1 MGGLRSLS
9 RRRTISRTLVHGYAH
24 KSQTRERSDIPA
36 SVGREGVVPEGLI
49 GRMDRGRQLAARLG
63 RGLVKA
69 DGQRRPRCRRA
80 VFLRARAHPSGLRGA
95 DRHQARAKF
104 FTPCRKNTQRRSEG
118 GPRYSPPAEDD
129 VGRTSVIIVG
139 WRRWRACTGRVC
151 VGVGVAEWVVVAVKN
166 RYTTSAGALRPQTW
180 RSWPAE
186 KPRTPCSSPV

>member
-1 MGGLRSLS
+1 M
-9 RRRTISRTLVHGYAH
+9 HGYAH

-49 GRMDRGRQLAARLG
+49 GRMDRGRQLAARFG

-69 DGQRRPRCRRA
+69 MANVALDASVQFFCAHVHTLQFVVAGRSTKLELLEAEPGIKNA
-80 VFLRARAHPSGLRGA
+80 GARYGSGPL
-95 DRHQARAKF
+95 
-104 FTPCRKNTQRRSEG
+104 
-118 GPRYSPPAEDD
+118 YSPPAEDD